1 MSSFLGL
8 VGLDRNTQAGPSQ
21 YPADFS
27 YSSSN
32 NNYNNNN
39 NYNQEEGGGLA
50 NTFLSFIGIK
60 GKGAFIERVSYFS
73 YFGLNTSQA

>member
-39 NYNQEEGGGLA
+39 NYNQEEGEDWQIPSY
-50 NTFLSFIGIK
+50 LSL
-60 GKGAFIERVSYFS
+60 ELRVRVHS
-73 YFGLNTSQA
+73 